1 MVTRIANTFNAVKE
15 KYEAAS
21 EEERAKMRNSI
32 AEIDQGCAVVFVN
45 AEEQADFEDELTD
58 ITEEETVRQ
67 LVNLFEQLA
76 A

>member
-1 MVTRIANTFNAVKE
+1 
-15 KYEAAS
+15 
-21 EEERAKMRNSI
+21 MRNSI